1 MIMQM
6 LQGFCSAFYEISSN
20 RCDLWRRRKA
30 DRSAHGSPASSIKGA
45 VVARQEY
52 GKMARMDVSSRE
64 MVEFAAQGGQPDALF
79 ELGLSFSTGRDGT
92 VDLVQAHKWFN
103 IAAMRGNDEAKRYR
117 LEIAHD
123 MSKAEIVKAQKLA
136 REWLTSIH

>member
-1 MIMQM
+1 
-6 LQGFCSAFYEISSN
+6 
-20 RCDLWRRRKA
+20 
-30 DRSAHGSPASSIKGA
+30 
-45 VVARQEY
+45 
-52 GKMARMDVSSRE
+52 MARMDVSSRE

-92 VDLVQAHKWFN
+92 VDLIQAHKWFN